1 MSVSLNH
8 RQYWAQNAASKLWGA
23 QPKISLLTELL
34 WWVLPSS
41 THKTPNRYHT
51 DIGAIILA
59 NLHPYFSPT
68 LLQYFSANTP
78 MDFIAQTKTKFA
90 QILTALTVILEWSI
104 PIMGR
109 SFMMNSPNGNN
120 QNVWTVW
127 TFKNGGTRQ
136 KWGVERTS
144 KSKVLLDLF
153 KLILVGSFLAIGCWK
168 LFWRLND
175 AQPDN
180 HTGVF

>member
-1 MSVSLNH
+1 MQPVNCEAPS
-8 RQYWAQNAASKLWGA
+8 R
-23 QPKISLLTELL
+23 QPKISFITELL

-51 DIGAIILA
+51 DIDAIILA
-59 NLHPYFSPT
+59 NLLPYFSPT

-78 MDFIAQTKTKFA
+78 MDVIAQTKTKFA

-104 PIMGR
+104 PILGR
-109 SFMMNSPNGNN
+109 SFMINSPNGNN

-127 TFKNGGTRQ
+127 SFKNGRTRR

-153 KLILVGSFLAIGCWK
+153 KLILVGSCNWLLKTFLKAKWCPARQSHRS
-168 LFWRLND
+168 LF
-175 AQPDN
+175 
-180 HTGVF
+180 